1 MDDGTA
7 ALWRNVRPMPKD
19 KLVWRPAL
27 EARKVRELLEELMI
41 TTDFTAEQLLTKKM
55 PEMKWGEPS
64 EARSIDQLAVSY
76 AEATKKFLTAVE
88 AFPESE
94 LLEMVEMPWGTL
106 SYFQIV
112 SYPYWNLMYH
122 YDRLHTSKRCTEIRK
137 CTNLADDPD
146 W

>member
-55 PEMKWGEPS
+55 PEMKWGGTERG
-64 EARSIDQLAVSY
+64 AQYRSIGRQLRR
-76 AEATKKFLTAVE
+76 
-88 AFPESE
+88 
-94 LLEMVEMPWGTL
+94 G
-106 SYFQIV
+106 
-112 SYPYWNLMYH
+112 N
-122 YDRLHTSKRCTEIRK
+122 
-137 CTNLADDPD
+137 
-146 W
+146 